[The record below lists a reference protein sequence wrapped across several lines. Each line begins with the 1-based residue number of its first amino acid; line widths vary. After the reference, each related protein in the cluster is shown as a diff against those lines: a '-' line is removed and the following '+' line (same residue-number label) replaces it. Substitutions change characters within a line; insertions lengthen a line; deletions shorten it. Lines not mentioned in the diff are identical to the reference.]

1 MSLRSSMVNQR
12 LRKPSVCWG
21 SREPLVG
28 PRQALPLLPVPPP
41 SGRGRQH
48 VHSPSARARG
58 APSGLWDHLGP
69 GSRVPRVCPHP
80 PRGRDLGVHRDTL
93 GGWGQGRRQ
102 GSQLAGAGP
111 RAPSQWSPRSR
122 KALGVGGGRKCHWLA
137 LLTRPPP
144 PPGIRPQSEAWASG
158 VPGQTHLGPR
168 LLHVAFLKVVPG
180 QLRHQ
185 LGQNHLGWALGA
197 PPQLPPPLPPFSPLA
212 LPAKLKHPGIKQ
224 VCRGLRPVSSGGS
237 RGGRGPRGPWVGS
250 QSRPS
255 LGHTSPD
262 PGQR

>member
-41 SGRGRQH
+41 SGQGRRH
-48 VHSPSARARG
+48 VHSPPARARG

-80 PRGRDLGVHRDTL
+80 PRGRDLWVHRDTL

-111 RAPSQWSPRSR
+111 RGPSQWSPRSR
-122 KALGVGGGRKCHWLA
+122 KALGGGGGVRECPWLA
-137 LLTRPPP
+137 LLTRPRPAP
-144 PPGIRPQSEAWASG
+144 PPGYDLRVRPG
-158 VPGQTHLGPR
+158 HLGFQVRPT
-168 LLHVAFLKVVPG
+168 
-180 QLRHQ
+180 
-185 LGQNHLGWALGA
+185 LG
-197 PPQLPPPLPPFSPLA
+197 PVFSM
-212 LPAKLKHPGIKQ
+212 
-224 VCRGLRPVSSGGS
+224 
-237 RGGRGPRGPWVGS
+237 
-250 QSRPS
+250 
-255 LGHTSPD
+255 
-262 PGQR
+262 